1 MFGKN
6 TCTLPNTLICAII
19 MANRLK
25 RFKELLLDL
34 LRQGKSKKE
43 LSIAITIGVL
53 LGVFPVLGVTTIIC
67 VFLGRV
73 FKLNVPTLLASN
85 YIVFPIQVFMIYGLI
100 KMGETLFFLE
110 NSIDYEFFKTLMEQ
124 SLGTIFRTLGTS
136 LLAAVASW
144 ILVAAVLCLP
154 LYHLFFF
161 LLGRFSFSE
170 SP

>member
-1 MFGKN
+1 MLDKN
-6 TCTLPNTLICAII
+6 TRTLPNTLICAII
-19 MANRLK
+19 MAKRLK
-25 RFKELLLDL
+25 KFKELLLDL

-67 VFLGRV
+67 VFLGRI

-85 YIVFPIQVFMIYGLI
+85 YIVFPIQIFMIYGLI

-124 SLGTIFRTLGTS
+124 SMGTIFQTLGTS
-136 LLAAVASW
+136 LLAAVVSW
-144 ILVAAVLCLP
+144 ILVASVLYLP
-154 LYHLFFF
+154 LYYLFFF
-161 LLGRFSFSE
+161 LIGRFDFSKN
-170 SP
+170 S